1 MDDEEKMTEEETVSK
16 DESKNDKFRRIAAGR
31 TNKILSTLTL
41 LGNCSNR
48 ILYEYTDEEV
58 DKIFDAIQSKLDET
72 KTKFQP
78 KKGKKEEAFSF

>member
-48 ILYEYTDEEV
+48 I
-58 DKIFDAIQSKLDET
+58 
-72 KTKFQP
+72 
-78 KKGKKEEAFSF
+78 